1 MSVNDETMA
10 VRRISRLAEIADDY
24 DVIFCDVWGVVHN
37 GMAAFPPA
45 SEALVSF
52 RRRGGT
58 VVLITNAPRPQ
69 APVRRQMLRLGV
81 SPDAFDDVTTSGEVT
96 VNMIAER
103 IDLPV
108 LHIGPPRDLS
118 LFEAAGEIA
127 GRPPL
132 RVQLEEASY
141 AVCTGLRDDRIE
153 TPSDYEP
160 ELRAV
165 AARGLPM
172 ICANPDLVIHRG
184 DALVT
189 CAGSLAVRFE
199 AVGGSVVYAGK
210 PHPAIYRLA
219 MALAEKARGGPV
231 DPRRV
236 LAVGDGMKTDIAGA
250 ARAGLDALLVT
261 RGIHR
266 AALHGE
272 TFDEPVDPEKLR
284 RLCQEFSLWPVAATG
299 SLAG

>member
-37 GMAAFPPA
+37 GVAAFPPA

-69 APVRRQMLRLGV
+69 APIRRQMLRLGV

-103 IDLPV
+103 IDQPV

-118 LFEAAGEIA
+118 LFEAAGEMA

-165 AARGLPM
+165 VARGFPM

-184 DALVT
+184 DALVY

-219 MALAEKARGGPV
+219 LALAEKARGGPV

-236 LAVGDGMKTDIAGA
+236 LAVGDNMKTDIVGAG
-250 ARAGLDALLVT
+250 RMGIDALFVT
-261 RGIHR
+261 HGVHR
-266 AALHGE
+266 DVLHGHS
-272 TFDEPVDPEKLR
+272 TGGPADVDALR
-284 RLCQEFSLWPVAATG
+284 RLYEAHSLWPIAAIPW
-299 SLAG
+299 LAG